1 MAVPQK
7 QEGKEKVS
15 RVKIKKKLWFKI
27 LGPKMFGNKELGET
41 YLPEPS
47 VAIGR
52 SLRVNLKDLTGNVRD
67 QNGYVVFKIVSV
79 AGLTLQTVVLGY
91 ELTPA
96 YVKRM
101 VRKNTNRLDDFV
113 LLHSKE
119 GPDVIVKATMVTLHK
134 VQRSVQSALRE
145 QFHVM
150 LQEDLDKGLD
160 VLLEGVLSG
169 RMQATARKRL
179 AKVYPLKELA
189 LKSLKLAKGGTVADV
204 VVSHEVP
211 ASVPKAE
218 DVADK
223 AVDEAEA

>member
-27 LGPKMFGNKELGET
+27 IGPKMFGNKELGET

-52 SLRVNLKDLTGNVRD
+52 TLRVNLKDLTGNVRD
-67 QNGYVVFKIVSV
+67 QNGYVVFKITSV
-79 AGLTLQTVVLGY
+79 AGVTLQAVVLGY

-119 GPDVIVKATMVTLHK
+119 GKDVIVKATMVTLHK

-145 QFHVM
+145 QFHAM

-189 LKSLKLAKGGTVADV
+189 LKSLKLVEDGIADV
-204 VVSHEVP
+204 AAVP
-211 ASVPKAE
+211 RVEPQAPVQAAE
-218 DVADK
+218 EE
-223 AVDEAEA
+223 VDEVEA